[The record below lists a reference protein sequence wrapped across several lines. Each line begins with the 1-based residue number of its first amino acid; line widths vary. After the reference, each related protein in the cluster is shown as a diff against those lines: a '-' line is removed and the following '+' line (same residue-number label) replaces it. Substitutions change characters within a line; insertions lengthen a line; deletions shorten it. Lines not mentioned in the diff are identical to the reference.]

1 MATTNELT
9 HLGVGDDVDRRTE
22 VEKLQWALLA
32 HHKAARTL
40 RVANH
45 RDQLLEGVCQSIV
58 TQKPYELAWVGFRE
72 EDAPKTISLQ
82 AKAGSKVGY
91 TDHLEVSWA
100 EDSPLGLGPAGVC
113 VRTGKPVI
121 IKDSAKEALLAP
133 VLERA
138 VSFGLQSIMA
148 VPIFKDPT
156 SVIGVLL
163 VYATVPNAFGDIE
176 VHLFESL
183 ADDISIGLRNI
194 ERQQLLDNEIN
205 DREAAQQQLGDSL
218 RATVEAMSRT
228 MESRDPYTAGHQ
240 ARVAKISVALAENLG
255 WSQNDKEGLYL
266 AAMVHDIG
274 KVGIPSDI
282 LTKPSVLTPLEMQLV
297 QQHAELGYQ
306 ILKDIPFPWPIA
318 EMVRQHHER
327 LDGSGYPR
335 NLKGDEILLG
345 AKVLAVADTLEA
357 MGTHR
362 PYRPALGLS
371 VALEQIQ
378 RESGVSLDSE
388 VVSAAFTLAKGDNA
402 LQAILDERHV

>member
-1 MATTNELT
+1 
-9 HLGVGDDVDRRTE
+9 
-22 VEKLQWALLA
+22 
-32 HHKAARTL
+32 
-40 RVANH
+40 
-45 RDQLLEGVCQSIV
+45 
-58 TQKPYELAWVGFRE
+58 
-72 EDAPKTISLQ
+72 
-82 AKAGSKVGY
+82 
-91 TDHLEVSWA
+91 
-100 EDSPLGLGPAGVC
+100 
-113 VRTGKPVI
+113 
-121 IKDSAKEALLAP
+121 
-133 VLERA
+133 
-138 VSFGLQSIMA
+138 
-148 VPIFKDPT
+148 
-156 SVIGVLL
+156 
-163 VYATVPNAFGDIE
+163 
-176 VHLFESL
+176 
-183 ADDISIGLRNI
+183 
-194 ERQQLLDNEIN
+194 
-205 DREAAQQQLGDSL
+205 
-218 RATVEAMSRT
+218 

-327 LDGSGYPR
+327 LDGSGYPMK
-335 NLKGDEILLG
+335 LKEHEILIG

-357 MGTHR
+357 MGSHR

-371 VALEQIQ
+371 VALELIQ
-378 RESGVSLDSE
+378 RESGVSLDSK

>member
-1 MATTNELT
+1 MALTTELS
-9 HLGVGDDVDRRTE
+9 HLGVSDDVDRRTDI
-22 VEKLQWALLA
+22 EKLQWALMA

-40 RVANH
+40 RIADQI
-45 RDQLLEGVCQSIV
+45 DQLLQGVCESIV

-72 EDAPKTISLQ
+72 EDGSKTISLQ
-82 AKAGSKVGY
+82 AKAGSKVDY
-91 TDHLEVSWA
+91 TDHLEVGWA
-100 EDSPLGLGPAGVC
+100 EDSPLGRGPAGAC
-113 VRTGKPVI
+113 VRTGQPVI
-121 IKDSAKEALLAP
+121 IKDSAKEAVLAP

-148 VPIFKDPT
+148 VPIFKDAQ

-194 ERQQLLDNEIN
+194 ERQKILDTEIN
-205 DREAAQQQLGDSL
+205 KREAVQQQLGDAL
-218 RATVEAMSRT
+218 RATIEAMSRT

-240 ARVAKISVALAENLG
+240 ARVAKISIALAEKLG
-255 WSQNDKEGLYL
+255 WSQIDKEALYL

-274 KVGIPSDI
+274 KMGIPSDI

-297 QQHAELGYQ
+297 QQHADLGYQ

-335 NLKGDEILLG
+335 KLKADAILLG

-357 MGTHR
+357 MGSHR

-371 VALEQIQ
+371 AALEQIQ
-378 RESGVSLDSE
+378 REAGVSLDSE
-388 VVSAAFTLAKGDNA
+388 VVSAAFALAKGDNS
-402 LQAILDERHV
+402 LQAILDARHV

>member
-1 MATTNELT
+1 MALTTELS
-9 HLGVGDDVDRRTE
+9 HQGVGDDVDRRTE
-22 VEKLQWALLA
+22 IEKLQWALLA
-32 HHKAARTL
+32 HRKAARAL
-40 RVANH
+40 RTND
-45 RDQLLEGVCQSIV
+45 RKDQLLLGVCQSIV
-58 TQKPYELAWVGFRE
+58 SQKPYELAWVGFRE
-72 EDAPKTISLQ
+72 EDDSKTISLQ
-82 AKAGSKVGY
+82 AQAGSKVDY

-100 EDSPLGLGPAGVC
+100 EDSPLGLGPAGAC

-121 IKDSAKEALLAP
+121 IKDSAKEAVLAP

-148 VPIFKDPT
+148 VPIFNDPRPL
-156 SVIGVLL
+156 IGVLL
-163 VYATVPNAFGDIE
+163 VYATVPNAFGKIE
-176 VHLFESL
+176 VALFEGL

-194 ERQQLLDNEIN
+194 ERQQSLDDEISK
-205 DREAAQQQLGDSL
+205 REAAQQQLGDAL
-218 RATVEAMSRT
+218 RATIEAMSRT

-240 ARVAKISVALAENLG
+240 ARVASISVALAEKLG

-274 KVGIPSDI
+274 KVGVPADI

-297 QQHAELGYQ
+297 QQHVELGYQ

-335 NLKGDEILLG
+335 KLKADQILQG
-345 AKVLAVADTLEA
+345 AKVLAVADTIES

-402 LQAILDERHV
+402 LQAILDARHV

>member
-1 MATTNELT
+1 MALTTELM

-22 VEKLQWALLA
+22 IEKLQWALLA

-40 RVANH
+40 RIADH
-45 RDQLLEGVCQSIV
+45 KDQLLEGVCQSIV

-72 EDAPKTISLQ
+72 EDASKTISLQ

-91 TDHLEVSWA
+91 TDHLEVGWA
-100 EDSPLGLGPAGVC
+100 EDSPLGLGPAGVS

-121 IKDSAKEALLAP
+121 IKDSAKEAVLAP

-148 VPIFKDPT
+148 VPIFKEPT
-156 SVIGVLL
+156 FVMGVLL
-163 VYATVPNAFGDIE
+163 VYATVPNAFGNIE

-194 ERQQLLDNEIN
+194 EQQQLLDNEIN
-205 DREAAQQQLGDSL
+205 VREAAQQQLGDAL

-327 LDGSGYPR
+327 LDGSGYPMK
-335 NLKGDEILLG
+335 LKEHEILIG

-357 MGTHR
+357 MGSHR

-378 RESGVSLDSE
+378 RESGVSLDSK